1 MPLKRKGKLVLK
13 LLRPKK
19 ENNNYSIL
27 KCDSYKEKV
36 EKYKRNYPV
45 QFLAKSVANPAFG
58 AQSKEEEKIALSVA
72 LLVNGTAG
80 FSRNNKISVTIQH
93 PCVLNSYASFLK

>member
-58 AQSKEEEKIALSVA
+58 AQSKEEEKNRINF
-72 LLVNGTAG
+72 LVIQN
-80 FSRNNKISVTIQH
+80 RNHSN
-93 PCVLNSYASFLK
+93 